1 MPSLNENNA
10 RENNMNHL
18 DQFERFDNDLIF
30 PSVDP
35 IKPNN
40 KRGFKYFE

>member
-1 MPSLNENNA
+1 MIKMAPLNENNA
-10 RENNMNHL
+10 RENNMVHL
-18 DQFERFDNDLIF
+18 EAFERFDNDLIF

-40 KRGFKYFE
+40 